1 MSFDIYVK
9 FLIFWYQIW
18 KPEVTLRRV
27 RGRNV
32 KKMPY
37 QLAENGGKKQI
48 PLKIA
53 KSGKTEIFLILNCL
67 QLLRYVP
74 SSISNGKWDF
84 MWVSRL
90 MNHFFLRHFR
100 AFSAFS
106 TLYRHF
112 FDLPL
117 KSKSTGNNLLPLIRW
132 YEIYFSTFKYF

>member
-37 QLAENGGKKQI
+37 QRAENGEKKQI
-48 PLKIA
+48 YLKIA
-53 KSGKTEIFLILNCL
+53 KSGKTKIFLILNCL

-84 MWVSRL
+84 IWVSRL
-90 MNHFFLRHFR
+90 MTNFFLRHFR

>member
-9 FLIFWYQIW
+9 FLIFWYQFW
-18 KPEVTLRRV
+18 KSEVTLRRV

-37 QLAENGGKKQI
+37 QRAENGGKKQI

-67 QLLRYVP
+67 QLLRYVS

-84 MWVSRL
+84 IWCVPTYDPL
-90 MNHFFLRHFR
+90 FLRHFR